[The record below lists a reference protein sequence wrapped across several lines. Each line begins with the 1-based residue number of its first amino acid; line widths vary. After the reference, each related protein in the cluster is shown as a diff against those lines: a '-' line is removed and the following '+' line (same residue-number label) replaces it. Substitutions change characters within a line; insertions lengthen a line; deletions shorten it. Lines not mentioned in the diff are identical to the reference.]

1 MTITETYLRSLQS
14 KIFKLLPMREAY
26 DAGMDNHLDDYIE
39 NLCTSFEGAF
49 ACYPEL
55 ATIREIAEVQSNVFA
70 LRDNLKLDFTK
81 WRSTVLRSTRH
92 IQTVLTRDFGE
103 V

>member
-1 MTITETYLRSLQS
+1 MTIVETYLRSLQG

-26 DAGMDNHLDDYIE
+26 DKGTDNHLLDYID
-39 NLCTSFEGAF
+39 NLCSSFDGAF
-49 ACYPEL
+49 VCYPEL
-55 ATIREIAEVQSNVFA
+55 SNIREMAEVQSNVFA
-70 LRDNLKLDFTK
+70 LRENLELDFNK

-92 IQTVLTRDFGE
+92 IQTILTRDYGE

>member
-1 MTITETYLRSLQS
+1 MTIVETYLRSLQS

-26 DAGMDNHLDDYIE
+26 DSGVDNHLDDYIE
-39 NLCTSFEGAF
+39 NLCANLEGGF
-49 ACYPEL
+49 VCHPEL
-55 ATIREIAEVQSNVFA
+55 AAIREMAEVQSNIYA
-70 LRDNLKLDFTK
+70 LRGNLQLDFNK

-92 IQTVLTRDFGE
+92 IQTILTRDYGE